1 MRRADY
7 MVGARDFKA
16 MKAEE
21 VMQSEVVFYRGDD
34 DGAKLGR
41 AMTEGGFG
49 SVPIVDHDRKVVGI
63 VSEHDLLKPIM
74 EDRALSAVRA
84 DEIMTPN
91 PTTVH
96 PETPSTE
103 IVHLLREKH
112 FIRVPVVDMEGKL
125 VGIVARRD
133 ILEGYF
139 KATTPVQG
147 F

>member
-16 MKAEE
+16 ITAAE
-21 VMQSEVVFYRGDD
+21 VMQSEVFFCRVDD
-34 DGAKLGR
+34 DGAKLGQ

-49 SVPIVDHDRKVVGI
+49 SVPVVHHDRKVLGI
-63 VSEHDLLKPIM
+63 VSEYDLLKAIM
-74 EDRALSAVRA
+74 EDRALSTLRAV
-84 DEIMTPN
+84 DVMTPN
-91 PTTVH
+91 PSTVQ
-96 PETPSTE
+96 PETPSME
-103 IVHLLREKH
+103 IVRLLEEKH
-112 FIRVPVVDMEGKL
+112 LIRVPVVDMEGKL